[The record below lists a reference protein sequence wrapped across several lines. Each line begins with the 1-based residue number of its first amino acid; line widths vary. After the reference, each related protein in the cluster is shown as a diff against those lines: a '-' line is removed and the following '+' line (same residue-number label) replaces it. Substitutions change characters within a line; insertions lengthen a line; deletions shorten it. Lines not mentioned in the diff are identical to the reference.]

1 MRSLSPFWPAIFRGI
16 TNAFGSKVDATDPG
30 IPKDDPEHS
39 IFPLKGGHVSLN
51 NRSRRE
57 FLQAGLALPAA
68 GLVSSSLDSAFQAPP
83 QAVYRTL
90 GKTGLKVTG
99 VGYGIGFK
107 PVPEVVARAIDMG
120 INYYDTS
127 RDYGDSE
134 EIFSKVIKGKRD
146 KIHIAT
152 KSGRK
157 TKADILEDMD
167 TSLKMLGTDYVDIW
181 HLHARDTPAAIPDDA
196 LEAMVQCKKS
206 GKARFLGFSCH
217 DPNNMVDFLINSKV
231 FDVMQTTYSFPIGGK
246 FRNEAVKK
254 LHDAGIGVIAM
265 KVVVG
270 LTGLHLKGFDN
281 APASKG
287 EGPLA
292 GIKWVLSNPAIGTT
306 VPFMQRMSDLEMNI
320 RAMSEKYTPADEKL
334 LYVMNEQIR
343 PLYCR
348 MCYQCKGQCPKG
360 VPVTDVLRFLAYN
373 DFAGNYHQALANF
386 RGLEK
391 EIRDIR
397 CSDCSECAIKC
408 PNGVHVQDRL
418 TRAQELL
425 G

>member
-1 MRSLSPFWPAIFRGI
+1 
-16 TNAFGSKVDATDPG
+16 
-30 IPKDDPEHS
+30 
-39 IFPLKGGHVSLN
+39 VSL

-68 GLVSSSLDSAFQAPP
+68 GLVSSSLDSAFQTPP
-83 QAVYRTL
+83 KVVYRTL
-90 GKTGLKVTG
+90 GKTGLKVSG

-152 KSGRK
+152 KSGRR
-157 TKADILEDMD
+157 TKADILEDME

-181 HLHARDTPAAIPDDA
+181 HLHARDTPAAIPDEA

-217 DPNNMVDFLINSKV
+217 DPNNMADFLINSKV

-254 LHDAGIGVIAM
+254 LQDAGIGVIAM

-281 APASKG
+281 PPATKG
-287 EGPLA
+287 DGPLA
-292 GIKWVLSNPAIGTT
+292 GIKWVLTNPAIGTT

-320 RAMSEKYTPADEKL
+320 RAMSEPFTPADEKL

-360 VPVTDVLRFLAYN
+360 MPVTDVLRFLAYN

-386 RGLEK
+386 RGLGK
-391 EIRDIR
+391 EIRDVR
-397 CSDCSECAIKC
+397 CGDCSECAIKC

-418 TRAQELL
+418 IRAQELL

>member
-1 MRSLSPFWPAIFRGI
+1 
-16 TNAFGSKVDATDPG
+16 
-30 IPKDDPEHS
+30 
-39 IFPLKGGHVSLN
+39 VSL

-68 GLVSSSLDSAFQAPP
+68 GLVSSSLDSAFQTPP
-83 QAVYRTL
+83 KVVYRTL
-90 GKTGLKVTG
+90 GKTGLKVSG

-152 KSGRK
+152 KSGRR

-181 HLHARDTPAAIPDDA
+181 HLHARDTPAAIPDEA

-217 DPNNMVDFLINSKV
+217 DPNNMADFLINSKV

-254 LHDAGIGVIAM
+254 LQDAGIGVIAM

-281 APASKG
+281 PPATKG
-287 EGPLA
+287 DGPLA
-292 GIKWVLSNPAIGTT
+292 GIKWVLTNPAIGTT

-320 RAMSEKYTPADEKL
+320 RAMSEPFTPADEKL

-360 VPVTDVLRFLAYN
+360 MPVTDVLRFLAYN

-386 RGLEK
+386 RGLGK
-391 EIRDIR
+391 EIRDVR
-397 CSDCSECAIKC
+397 CGDCSECAIKC
-408 PNGVHVQDRL
+408 PNGVQVQDRL
-418 TRAQELL
+418 IRAQELL